1 MGINLKQIVMRIK
14 WLIIGCLLFTAC
26 SKDEIYEPQWG
37 PSQQTNA
44 PIRTSTPIS
53 PSPPNTGT
61 PIVTPPN
68 ANPKPA
74 ISLELDGRLP
84 KDNNGYYHLRLVNNS
99 TQTIHRVTGFVKN
112 TNQPTK
118 VEWEN
123 NLFWW
128 LRKGDTI
135 ANITKLYIN
144 PLDGSRNYVNLPP
157 IINWMDELVPTINK
171 SSYAGTNGEIN
182 TVIAPIYKMKGDT
195 MQVRCKI
202 VEHNITKQINIILE

>member
-1 MGINLKQIVMRIK
+1 MRIK
-14 WLIIGCLLFTAC
+14 WIVLSCLLFTAC

-37 PSQQTNA
+37 PTQQTKQ
-44 PIRTSTPIS
+44 TTS
-53 PSPPNTGT
+53 PSTKST
-61 PIVTPPN
+61 L
-68 ANPKPA
+68 A
-74 ISLELDGRLP
+74 LELDGRLP
-84 KDNNGYYHLRLVNNS
+84 KDVNGYYHLILVKNS
-99 TQTIHRVTGFVKN
+99 NQTIHRITGVVKN
-112 TNQPTK
+112 TTEPIK

-157 IINWMDELVPTINK
+157 ITTWKDELVPTINT

>member
-1 MGINLKQIVMRIK
+1 MRIK
-14 WLIIGCLLFTAC
+14 WIIFSCLLFTAC

-37 PSQQTNA
+37 PTRQTTQSRQTT
-44 PIRTSTPIS
+44 PST
-53 PSPPNTGT
+53 T
-61 PIVTPPN
+61 
-68 ANPKPA
+68 KPVL
-74 ISLELDGRLP
+74 ILELDGRLP
-84 KDNNGYYHLRLVNNS
+84 KDNNGFYHLLLVKNS
-99 TQTIHRVTGFVKN
+99 TQTIHRITGVVKN
-112 TNQPTK
+112 TSEPIK

-144 PLDGSRNYVNLPP
+144 PLTGERNYVNLPP
-157 IINWMDELVPTINK
+157 ITTWRDELVPTINK

-195 MQVRCKI
+195 MRITCK
-202 VEHNITKQINIILE
+202 VLEHNVSKQLNIVLE

>member
-1 MGINLKQIVMRIK
+1 MRIK
-14 WLIIGCLLFTAC
+14 WLIFSCLLFTAC

-37 PSQQTNA
+37 PNQQTSQLA
-44 PIRTSTPIS
+44 KPST
-53 PSPPNTGT
+53 
-61 PIVTPPN
+61 
-68 ANPKPA
+68 KPA

-84 KDNNGYYHLRLVNNS
+84 IDKNGYYHLQLVSTS
-99 TQTIHRVTGFVKN
+99 TQTIHRITGFVKN
-112 TNQPTK
+112 SIEPIK

-135 ANITKLYIN
+135 TNVTKLYIN
-144 PLDGSRNYVNLPP
+144 PLTGERNYVNLPP
-157 IINWMDELVPTINK
+157 ITTWRDELVPTINS

-195 MQVRCKI
+195 MRVTCKVLEYNVSKQLNI
-202 VEHNITKQINIILE
+202 VLE

>member
-1 MGINLKQIVMRIK
+1 MRIK
-14 WLIIGCLLFTAC
+14 WVVLSCLLFTAC

-37 PSQQTNA
+37 PNQQTK
-44 PIRTSTPIS
+44 RTTFTSTKPIL
-53 PSPPNTGT
+53 
-61 PIVTPPN
+61 
-68 ANPKPA
+68 
-74 ISLELDGRLP
+74 SLELDGRLP
-84 KDNNGYYHLRLVNNS
+84 KDNNGYYHLVLVKNS
-99 TQTIHRVTGFVKN
+99 NQTIHRITGVVKN

-157 IINWMDELVPTINK
+157 IINWMDDLVPTINK

-195 MQVRCKI
+195 MRITCRVL
-202 VEHNITKQINIILE
+202 EHNINKQLNIILE

>member
-1 MGINLKQIVMRIK
+1 MRIK
-14 WLIIGCLLFTAC
+14 WLILGCLLFTAC

-37 PSQQTNA
+37 PKPQTTQSRQT
-44 PIRTSTPIS
+44 PSST
-53 PSPPNTGT
+53 T
-61 PIVTPPN
+61 
-68 ANPKPA
+68 KPVL
-74 ISLELDGRLP
+74 ILELDGRLP
-84 KDNNGYYHLRLVNNS
+84 KDKNGFYHLTLVKNS
-99 TQTIHRVTGFVKN
+99 TQTIHRITGVVKN
-112 TNQPTK
+112 IYEPTK
-118 VEWEN
+118 IEWEN

-182 TVIAPIYKMKGDT
+182 TIIAPIYKMKGDT

-202 VEHNITKQINIILE
+202 LEHNITKQINIVLE